1 MVKGEQTDVGNDG
14 RCRNAAWGAYTS
26 GGGWWVAGVGDIQ
39 VCNAPLRKRRWG
51 LDATERCYYYKWI
64 LMEGGGRI
72 RRESRNIQKRL
83 RQVSWEGLE

>member
-1 MVKGEQTDVGNDG
+1 MVE
-14 RCRNAAWGAYTS
+14 
-26 GGGWWVAGVGDIQ
+26 GVGDVQ
-39 VCNAPLRKRRWG
+39 LNGTLFRERTWG
-51 LDATERCYYYKWI
+51 SDATERCYYYKWI